1 MKLEEKITLNK
12 NIKIVW
18 EALNDVK
25 VLKNSIPGC
34 EELEGCVSN
43 ELIAV
48 VKQKIG
54 PVSATFKGRIK
65 IKNIVKEKSYTIEGE
80 GKGGSAGFA
89 KGIANVRLI
98 SNNNEETIISY
109 SVEAKISGKI
119 AQLGSRLIGI
129 FAKKMAKDFFN
140 KFKIEIEKSKI
151 VLN

>member
-12 NIKIVW
+12 SIKVVW
-18 EALNDVK
+18 EALNDIN
-25 VLKNSIPGC
+25 VLKNCIPGC
-34 EELEGCVSN
+34 EKLEGSVSN

-65 IKNIVKEKSYTIEGE
+65 IKNIVKEESYTIEGE

-89 KGIANVRLI
+89 KGIANVKLI
-98 SNNNEETIISY
+98 SNDDKETIISY
-109 SVEAKISGKI
+109 NVEAKVSGKI
-119 AQLGSRLIGI
+119 AQLGSRLIGV

-140 KFKIEIEKSKI
+140 NFKIEIENLI
-151 VLN
+151 